1 MGITESKAAP
11 PPTKKGVSTAVAW
24 KKFAVCYKQY
34 VLTIWMHHKSEFSLL
49 EEDRQPLLV
58 YAASLGSTMLV
69 AKCQTLEEPFRDHAE
84 LIANFVEESFGNAS
98 EKDNESISSKDILLG
113 ADTVSTCRSLMDH
126 INYVTKQTRR
136 RKSCRDAILQVWKDY
151 VKALVCMVEGLLLDV
166 DQISPNSDSG
176 RRAIHNFEKKAQRV
190 GLVLAQ
196 QRKEN
201 SI

>member
-1 MGITESKAAP
+1 MGTTDSKTAAAAMKRGP
-11 PPTKKGVSTAVAW
+11 STIVAW
-24 KKFAVCYKQY
+24 KKFSGCYKQY
-34 VLTIWMHHKSEFSLL
+34 VLTIWMHHKSEFSFL

-58 YAASLGSTMLV
+58 HAASLGSTMMV
-69 AKCQTLEEPFRDHAE
+69 ANCQTLEKVFRDHAE
-84 LIANFVEESFGNAS
+84 LIANFVEESFAGK
-98 EKDNESISSKDILLG
+98 KDNDDKSISSKEILLG

-126 INYVTKQTRR
+126 INYVTQQTRR

-151 VKALVCMVEGLLLDV
+151 VKALICMVEGFLLDV
-166 DQISPNSDSG
+166 HRSSPNSDAG
-176 RRAIHNFEKKAQRV
+176 RRAIHNFEKKTQRV